1 MPSPLLKVR
10 EVARAGCMSE
20 SSVRRLIARGDLE
33 SVMLGPRTLRVWAD
47 SVTVLLSQGWQG
59 AGGCAEGGRGGEEE
73 QDA

>member
-33 SVMLGPRTLRVWAD
+33 SVMLGPRTLRVWASSLD
-47 SVTVLLSQGWQG
+47 VLLSQGWRS
-59 AGGCAEGGRGGEEE
+59 AGGSGGAVSGGLR
-73 QDA
+73 